1 MFLCWYPP
9 GLIAPIA
16 AAKSMQYTLSQ
27 LNRMSQSEFT
37 ETLGAIF
44 EDSPWVAQ
52 EAWLKRP
59 FADLDSLHQ
68 GMVGVVQG
76 ARADEQL
83 TLIRLHP
90 DLGNKAKMSE
100 SSVKE
105 QTGAG
110 LSELT
115 PQEYERFQ
123 SLNNAY
129 KNRFGFPFIV
139 AVKNHTKDSIL
150 EAFEHRLNN
159 LVDREKTQAIA
170 EIAKIARFRLEEIIR
185 D

>member
-1 MFLCWYPP
+1 
-9 GLIAPIA
+9 
-16 AAKSMQYTLSQ
+16 MQYSLSQ
-27 LNRMSQSEFT
+27 LNQMSQSEFT
-37 ETLGAIF
+37 DTLGAVF

-52 EAWLKRP
+52 KACLKRP
-59 FADLDSLHQ
+59 FANLDSLHQ
-68 GMVGVVQG
+68 GMVEVVQ
-76 ARADEQL
+76 AATLDEQL

-105 QTGAG
+105 QAGAG
-110 LSELT
+110 LSQLT

-139 AVKNHTKDSIL
+139 AVKNQTKDSIL
-150 EAFEHRLNN
+150 ESFERRLKNSI
-159 LVDREKTQAIA
+159 DRERAQALA
-170 EIAKIARFRLEEIIR
+170 EIAQIARFRLEEIIVA
-185 D
+185 